1 MNDCLQA
8 TTTPLLLI
16 RVWWVHR
23 STSSI
28 DLLCVH
34 LTLYAQY
41 AFNSYSLLDE
51 PQSTVIL
58 RSAPKAELFLIIR
71 SHSLL
76 FSIVYSSKNIVV
88 NHLIVNMRSSIL
100 SVALPFAL
108 LNASLATAQQYEGDV
123 VSANLPTVENAEIN
137 FFKIRDPSSGSES
150 LSLINYY
157 SLGTEGKHIEENKIK
172 RAVISIHGLLR
183 DPWNYENDVR

>member
-8 TTTPLLLI
+8 TTTPLLLV

-41 AFNSYSLLDE
+41 VFNSYHLLDE
-51 PQSTVIL
+51 PRSTAIT
-58 RSAPKAELFLIIR
+58 RSAPKVELFIVIW

-76 FSIVYSSKNIVV
+76 FSVLYYFKNIVL

-100 SVALPFAL
+100 SVALPLAL

-137 FFKIRDPSSGSES
+137 FFKIRDPSGGSES

-157 SLGTEGKHIEENKIK
+157 SLGTEGKHIEESKIK

-183 DPWNYENDVR
+183 DPWNYENDVW

>member
-8 TTTPLLLI
+8 TTTPLLLV

-41 AFNSYSLLDE
+41 VFNSYSLLDE

-58 RSAPKAELFLIIR
+58 RSDPKAELFLVIR

-137 FFKIRDPSSGSES
+137 FFKIRDPSGGSES

-157 SLGTEGKHIEENKIK
+157 SLGTEGKHIEQSKIK
-172 RAVISIHGLLR
+172 RAIISIHGLLR

>member
-1 MNDCLQA
+1 MNDSLQA
-8 TTTPLLLI
+8 TTTPLLLV

-41 AFNSYSLLDE
+41 VFNSYSLLDE

-58 RSAPKAELFLIIR
+58 RSAPKAELFIVIR

-137 FFKIRDPSSGSES
+137 FFKIRDPSGGSES

-157 SLGTEGKHIEENKIK
+157 SLGTGGEAYRGE
-172 RAVISIHGLLR
+172 
-183 DPWNYENDVR
+183 